1 MLSDD
6 TVGIHDNH
14 FELRGASIGSLRII
28 ARAADAGLSID
39 PELLRPA
46 LLFEHPTIAQLAAL
60 VGSAEATR
68 IDAAGRREE

>member
-6 TVGIHDNH
+6 KVGIHDNY
-14 FELRGASIGSLRII
+14 FDLGGASIGSLRII

-39 PELLRPA
+39 PELLKPE

-60 VGSAEATR
+60 VDSAEATR
-68 IDAAGRREE
+68 IEAAGRREE